1 MTRAAATLR
10 WLALI
15 AILVGLLS
23 PIGTVQVS
31 AQDQGGAE
39 ASIDGTPTPP
49 DGDSDGVSDDVDN
62 CLTIPN
68 ADQVDTDGDGAGDAC
83 ESDGDGDGIVDDI
96 DNCPA
101 VANVDQAN
109 TYGDAL
115 GDACEAPP
123 PPPDFDGDGVSD
135 DVDNCP
141 NTANPDQ
148 TDSDLDGA
156 GDACDSAEESETDA
170 PPIDD
175 PTPTSDIEKGG
186 DEGDEEEESQPRE
199 SAAEPDMAVNV
210 VPDAPVVSSGDPV
223 GFTIIGMNIGAGQ
236 ALGATLT
243 AELPGDLSWT
253 IDGPPTIASSTNEDP
268 AASMAQGFSAAQIEC
283 VPTGNVIDCVFA
295 DMDPGIS
302 ITFHVTATSDP
313 ESCSTLETSAGVAAT
328 NEPSDALANNG
339 FASPITVACP
349 QVSVNKVADAETVNS
364 GEKIGFTISVANQIG
379 EGEAVGVALTDT
391 LPTIPAGLNWTIDG
405 GSNASNCG
413 IAAGELTCDFGS
425 LLDGDIVT
433 VHISSPTVENETCG
447 VVTNA
452 AVVNAINEQPED
464 LADNE
469 STDSVQVGCVKGTGP
484 EPGPKPG
491 PKVDVVETVTVGDVD
506 TPITGLPSAGQ
517 GEIAGM
523 GGPSWL
529 LILGL
534 TIMFAGTAYAVR
546 RCRIA

>member
-49 DGDSDGVSDDVDN
+49 DGDSDGVSDDFDN

-68 ADQVDTDGDGAGDAC
+68 ADQADSDGDGVGDAC
-83 ESDGDGDGIVDDI
+83 EPDGDGDSIVDDV
-96 DNCPA
+96 DNCPV

-123 PPPDFDGDGVSD
+123 PAPDFDGDGLSD
-135 DVDNCP
+135 DLDNCP

-156 GDACDSAEESETDA
+156 GDACDSAEEPETDA

-175 PTPTSDIEKGG
+175 PTPTPDIEKGG
-186 DEGDEEEESQPRE
+186 DEGDEEEENQPRE
-199 SAAEPDMAVNV
+199 SEAEPDLTANV
-210 VPDAPVVSSGDPV
+210 VPDAPVVTSGDPV
-223 GFTIIGMNIGAGQ
+223 GFTITGMNIGAGQ
-236 ALGATLT
+236 AKGATLT
-243 AELPGDLSWT
+243 TELPDGLIWT

-268 AASMAQGFSAAQIEC
+268 AASVAQGISAAQIEC

-313 ESCSTLETSAGVAAT
+313 EFCGTLETSVGVAAT

-339 FASPITVACP
+339 GSAFLVTVACP

-364 GEKIGFTISVANQIG
+364 GEEIGFTITVANQIG
-379 EGEAVGVALTDT
+379 AGEAVGVTLTDT
-391 LPTIPAGLNWTIDG
+391 LPATAPGFNWTIDG

-425 LLDGDIVT
+425 LIDGEIVT
-433 VHISSPTVENETCG
+433 VHISSPTIENETCG
-447 VVTNA
+447 VVTNG
-452 AVVNAINEQPED
+452 AVVYAINEQPED

-484 EPGPKPG
+484 EPGP
-491 PKVDVVETVTVGDVD
+491 VIDIVETPTVGEAEV
-506 TPITGLPSAGQ
+506 PVTGLPNAGQ
-517 GEIAGM
+517 GELASTGDR
-523 GGPSWL
+523 SWL

-546 RCRIA
+546 RCRVV